1 MRVKKESRLV
11 FMAALATFLLL
22 ISTHQT
28 MAQGWPKAV
37 AIAAGRPGSGVYNTA
52 TGMASVIT
60 KYLKV
65 KASAE
70 SGLFGKNIVLLH
82 NGDVE
87 FGMAQADLGY
97 DAARGLGDYKK
108 YGPMK
113 LKFMFSAYTSPAA
126 FVVRADSGIESVGR
140 TIARVF
146 IYEGMEV
153 ESVILTFSSL

>member
-1 MRVKKESRLV
+1 MNTKRIIKMISV
-11 FMAALATFLLL
+11 AALISSIVL
-22 ISTHQT
+22 ISQVQ
-28 MAQGWPKAV
+28 AQAPPKTWPKAV
-37 AIAAGRPGSGVYNTA
+37 AIAAGRPGAGVYNTA

-82 NGDVE
+82 KGDVE
-87 FGMAQADLGY
+87 MAMAQADLGY

-113 LKFMFSAYTSPAA
+113 LKLMFAGYTSPAA
-126 FVVRADSGIESVGR
+126 FVVRADSGLKTG
-140 TIARVF
+140 A
-146 IYEGMEV
+146 
-153 ESVILTFSSL
+153 L